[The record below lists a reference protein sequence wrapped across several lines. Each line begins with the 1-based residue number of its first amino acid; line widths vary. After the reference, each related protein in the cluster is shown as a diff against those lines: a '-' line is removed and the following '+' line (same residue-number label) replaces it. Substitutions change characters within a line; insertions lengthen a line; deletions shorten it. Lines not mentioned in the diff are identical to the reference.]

1 MNRKT
6 GVNPMIRTALAAA
19 FLFLPTIAF
28 AQACGTRDLVAELD
42 AADRARLDALVAPH
56 AYAAGNLFRA
66 TKGESEVTIVGT
78 LHLPDPRHAA
88 TLEKVRPAIEAAD
101 LLILEASSET
111 QTELQGLAGTR
122 PELFFIT
129 EGPTLIDLLTEE
141 EWARLTDELAKY
153 GIPGF
158 MAAKFQ
164 PWFLGMTLSVPPCAL
179 QAIQTG
185 EKGLDY
191 MVEAVALEK
200 GVPVAEL
207 DDLDALME
215 LLAGAPI
222 DEQLDGLRMWL
233 DMQTDG
239 EAEITTMIEGY
250 FDGRTR
256 EVWEFTRLLLE
267 DHGVANGEAMFEEL
281 NQSLL
286 IGRNRDWEPKVAEFV
301 EGKDAVIA
309 VGAAHLSGESGVL
322 RALERAG
329 YEVEAF

>member
-1 MNRKT
+1 
-6 GVNPMIRTALAAA
+6 MIRAALATAA
-19 FLFLPTIAF
+19 LLFLPSLAL
-28 AQACGTRDLVAELD
+28 AQACGTRDLTKELD

-56 AYAAGNLFRA
+56 AYAEGNLFRA
-66 TKGESEVTIVGT
+66 TKGDSEVTVIGT
-78 LHLPDPRHAA
+78 LHLPDPRHEA
-88 TLEKVRPAIEAAD
+88 TLDKVRPAIEAAD

-129 EGPTLIDLLTEE
+129 EGPTLIDLLSEE
-141 EWARLTDELAKY
+141 EWAMLTDELSKY

-164 PWFLGMTLSVPPCAL
+164 PWFLGMTLSVPPCAV
-179 QAIQTG
+179 QAIQSG

-191 MVEAVALEK
+191 RIEEIALGA
-200 GVPVAEL
+200 GVPVGEL

-215 LLAGAPI
+215 LLAGAPME
-222 DEQLDGLRMWL
+222 EQLDGLRMWL

-250 FDGRTR
+250 FEGRTR

-267 DHGVANGEAMFEEL
+267 DHGVANGEEMFEEL
-281 NQSLL
+281 NRSLL
-286 IGRNRDWEPKVAEFV
+286 IGRNRDWEPKIADFV
-301 EGKDAVIA
+301 EGKDAVLA

-329 YEVEAF
+329 YVVEPL

>member
-1 MNRKT
+1 
-6 GVNPMIRTALAAA
+6 MIRAALATAA
-19 FLFLPTIAF
+19 LLFLPSLAL
-28 AQACGTRDLVAELD
+28 AQACGTRDLTKELD

-56 AYAAGNLFRA
+56 AYAEGNLFRA
-66 TKGESEVTIVGT
+66 TKGDSEVTVIGT
-78 LHLPDPRHAA
+78 LHLPDPRHEA
-88 TLEKVRPAIEAAD
+88 TLDKVRPAIEAAD

-129 EGPTLIDLLTEE
+129 EGPTLVDLLSEE
-141 EWARLTDELAKY
+141 EWAMLTDELSKY

-164 PWFLGMTLSVPPCAL
+164 PWFLGMTLSVPPCAV
-179 QAIQTG
+179 QAIQSG

-191 MVEAVALEK
+191 RIEEIALGA
-200 GVPVAEL
+200 GVPVGEL

-215 LLAGAPI
+215 LLAGAPM

-250 FDGRTR
+250 FEGRTR

-267 DHGVANGEAMFEEL
+267 DHGVANGEEMFEEL
-281 NQSLL
+281 NRSLL
-286 IGRNRDWEPKVAEFV
+286 IGRNRDWEPKIAEYV
-301 EGKDAVIA
+301 EGKDAVLA

-329 YEVEAF
+329 YVVEPL